1 MGRPAPGVEEVVP
14 ANGGHLNINVHIRP
28 QALGLMRDVV
38 VLEFEGFAIARKVSA
53 ACEPNLGPGMPNIA
67 PTAPYV
73 PKPKPKIDRARND
86 QAVPGE
92 KPKRITTMW
101 ENPPAQ
107 FSPEPWLEQALENGN
122 MQRVEALLSSPIVDA
137 ESYGY
142 KLQLLLWIEEMQHE
156 VDIRQ
161 YDMTQAALT
170 PRSGGLVG
178 LQVPGLAENR
188 PSVMKGDAL
197 YVTPPGGGKEW
208 QGYVH
213 RVERDEVQL
222 KFHPTFMRTQLFTA
236 SRYDVRFSIKRS
248 TFVFM
253 QNAIARAKRPDVLHP
268 CTLLGKAGELMA
280 PATANAAPLSPL
292 SFIREQLSGLSFLS
306 RPRLS
311 LLGTNEEPV
320 WSPMLNPLN
329 EEQKAAVR
337 AILRAEYAPMPYLV
351 FGPPGTG
358 KTNTTAEAAIQVLK
372 LDPSTRILVTAPSN
386 WAADLLATRMIGKWA
401 PCAQYMMRI
410 NAYSRSHDDVDPL
423 LLRPRDCCNYD
434 EEVGAFTLPPKATI
448 MKKRVIVVTCLMAAK
463 LYALGIPQGHF
474 THIFLDEAG
483 HAEEPLSLAAISG
496 LLAADDRARFIMAG
510 DPCQL
515 GPVVLSKLAKKHGLD
530 VSGMERLIHAEPYV
544 CNEFTHHY
552 DGRYITKLRKNY
564 RSHPKILELPNKL
577 FYENELEAC
586 ADYDSTHSLLG
597 FEGLPNRRFPIIFHA
612 IVGKDERE
620 ANSPSWFNVME
631 VKLVV
636 KYVTE
641 ILDMKSN
648 RLQPKDIGIISPFR
662 KQVEKLRVMLK
673 RISDQIK
680 VGSTEEF
687 QGQERRCII
696 VTTVRSSDEHLEFDR
711 RHRLGFLS
719 NPKRFNVAMTRA
731 KALLI
736 LIGNPAVLAHDP
748 NWADM
753 LAFIAAHGGNTG
765 SALPA
770 HVEEAAENIRAN
782 GTYSAPTSRVGNL
795 QSMGSGSARRSRA
808 AANTAGAAAFG
819 ARAHACAAAAEE
831 ASLAAA
837 MSQLQMV
844 LGGSEGSS
852 AAPRADGAA
861 VGAADDEHPFT
872 SGLQVEGGEMPR
884 WE

>member
-1 MGRPAPGVEEVVP
+1 
-14 ANGGHLNINVHIRP
+14 
-28 QALGLMRDVV
+28 
-38 VLEFEGFAIARKVSA
+38 
-53 ACEPNLGPGMPNIA
+53 
-67 PTAPYV
+67 
-73 PKPKPKIDRARND
+73 
-86 QAVPGE
+86 
-92 KPKRITTMW
+92 
-101 ENPPAQ
+101 
-107 FSPEPWLEQALENGN
+107 
-122 MQRVEALLSSPIVDA
+122 
-137 ESYGY
+137 
-142 KLQLLLWIEEMQHE
+142 

-161 YDMTQAALT
+161 YDMAQAALT

-222 KFHPTFMRTQLFTA
+222 KFHPTFMRTQLFSA

-253 QNAIARAKRPDVLHP
+253 QNAIARAKLPDVLHP

-280 PATANAAPLSPL
+280 PAAADAPPMSPL
-292 SFIREQLSGLSFLS
+292 SFIREQLSGFSFAK
-306 RPRLS
+306 RPRQS
-311 LLGTNEEPV
+311 LLGINEEPV

-337 AILRAEYAPMPYLV
+337 AILRAEHAPMPYLI

-372 LDPSTRILVTAPSN
+372 RDPATRILVTAPSN
-386 WAADLLATRMIGKWA
+386 WAADLLATRMIGKFG

-410 NAYSRSHDDVDPL
+410 SAYSRSYNDVDPL
-423 LLRPRDCCNYD
+423 LLRPNDCCNWD

-463 LYALGIPQGHF
+463 LYALGVPQGHF

-496 LLAADDRARFIMAG
+496 LLAADERARFIMAG

-515 GPVVLSKLAKKHGLD
+515 GPVVLSRLAKKHGLD
-530 VSGMERLIHAEPYV
+530 ISAMERLIQAEPYV
-544 CNEFTHHY
+544 CNEFTHQY
-552 DGRYITKLRKNY
+552 DSRYITKLRKNY

-586 ADYDSTHSLLG
+586 ADYDTTHSLLG
-597 FEGLPNRRFPIIFHA
+597 FQGLPNPRFPIIFHA

-641 ILDMKSN
+641 ILDMRSN

-662 KQVEKLRVMLK
+662 KQVDKLRIMLK

-696 VTTVRSSDEHLEFDR
+696 VSTVRSSDEHLEFDR

-719 NPKRFNVAMTRA
+719 NPKRFNVAITRA

-736 LIGNPAVLAHDP
+736 IIGNPAVLAHDP

-753 LAFIAAHGGNTG
+753 MAFIAAHDGNTG
-765 SALPA
+765 SPLPA
-770 HVEEAAENIRAN
+770 HIEEAADGIRAS
-782 GTYSAPTSRVGNL
+782 GSYTVPTSGAVNL
-795 QSMGSGSARRSRA
+795 QSMGSSSARRSRA

-819 ARAHACAAAAEE
+819 FRAHASAAASEE

-837 MSQLQMV
+837 MSQLQLV
-844 LGGSEGSS
+844 LGDDSS
-852 AAPRADGAA
+852 AAARAEGPA
-861 VGAADDEHPFT
+861 GADDEQPFT
-872 SGLQVEGGEMPR
+872 TGLQVEGGEMPR